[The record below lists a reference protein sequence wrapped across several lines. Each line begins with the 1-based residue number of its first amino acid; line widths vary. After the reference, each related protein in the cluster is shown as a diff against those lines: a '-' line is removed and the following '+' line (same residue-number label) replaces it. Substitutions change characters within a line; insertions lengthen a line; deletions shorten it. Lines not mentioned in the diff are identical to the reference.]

1 MTLALLGTAVGAGLL
16 STFLPRSPLHWLLG
30 LVSLGA
36 LVATIVKLP
45 SGEGEYWL
53 IQIATVIAIAAYA
66 FGSLMLLA
74 RRHPRRVHRHI
85 IYCGFGLVFAVIALL
100 WAVVVRYPGPRHDLW
115 AAVGSGA
122 AYLLGSLFILVYKAR
137 KTGAWF

>member
-30 LVSLGA
+30 LVSFGA
-36 LVATIVKLP
+36 LIATIVKMP

-53 IQIATVIAIAAYA
+53 IQIATVIAVAANA
-66 FGSLMLLA
+66 FGTLMLLA

-115 AAVGSGA
+115 AAIGSGA
-122 AYLLGSLFILVYKAR
+122 AYLLGSLFILVYKGR